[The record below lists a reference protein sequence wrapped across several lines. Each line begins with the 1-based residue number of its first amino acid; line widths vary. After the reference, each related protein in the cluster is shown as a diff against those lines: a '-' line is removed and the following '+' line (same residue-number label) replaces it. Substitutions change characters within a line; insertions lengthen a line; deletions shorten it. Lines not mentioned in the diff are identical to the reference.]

1 MNSSFFKQK
10 SFFFNKLKEG
20 LKRKLKDFYLNMEW
34 IERMDVTV
42 SKDQLVIKGLE
53 NKQGEELSKE
63 LIDNDFKR
71 EGLFL
76 KQAEAAVS
84 RSLPLLQK
92 HGVATRRAEDYFA
105 QMAKSDDH
113 MKRVRETLLSKHAE
127 MEKRE
132 KVRKLRE
139 MKKMGKQIQ
148 VEVEKKKLQA
158 KKKMNESLKKFK
170 KSGDKDDLD
179 IALEDDDEKSK
190 MIRNKG
196 KDRDERINDKKRR
209 NDDEDNDSKK
219 KR

>member
-1 MNSSFFKQK
+1 
-10 SFFFNKLKEG
+10 
-20 LKRKLKDFYLNMEW
+20 MEW

-42 SKDQLVIKGLE
+42 AKDQLIIKGLE

-76 KQAEAAVS
+76 KQAEAAVN
-84 RSLPLLQK
+84 RSLSLLEK
-92 HGVATRRAEDYFA
+92 HGVVTRRAEDYFA

-190 MIRNKG
+190 LIRNRS
-196 KDRDERINDKKRR
+196 KDRDERGGNKKRR
-209 NDDEDNDSKK
+209 NDDEEVDSKK
-219 KR
+219 KK